1 MDFSNTLRGITIEGH
16 SPLPQPPYFVFA
28 LKTFRSRSLV
38 LANDAPTGNVFIA
51 CDPCAVDGTEEGRRG
66 LPLLRPHRGRGDQA
80 YRRLPC
86 GWRHRADPRAHDE
99 PRAAR
104 GLAADRTWG
113 RFERGAGPGSR
124 DEGTRPRSGKGLRL
138 QARPAIGGR
147 SRAED
152 DREQTRDEE
161 GPAEESSSKEADREE
176 TGCQET
182 AREET
187 DEG

>member
-16 SPLPQPPYFVFA
+16 SPLPRPPYFVFA
-28 LKTFRSRSLV
+28 LKTFRWRSPV
-38 LANDAPTGNVFIA
+38 LANGGPTGNIFIA
-51 CDPCAVDGTEEGRRG
+51 CNPCAVDGTEEGRRG

-80 YRRLPC
+80 HRRIPR
-86 GWRHRADPRAHDE
+86 GGRHRADPRAHDE

-113 RFERGAGPGSR
+113 RVERRAGPGSR
-124 DEGTRPRSGKGLRL
+124 DESARPRAGKGLRL

-152 DREQTRDEE
+152 GREKTRGEKGAAEE
-161 GPAEESSSKEADREE
+161 GPSKEADREE
-176 TGCQET
+176 TARQEA
-182 AREET
+182 AREES

>member
-1 MDFSNTLRGITIEGH
+1 DI
-16 SPLPQPPYFVFA
+16 PP
-28 LKTFRSRSLV
+28 FRSRHISCLHLRLFVRWSLV

-80 YRRLPC
+80 HRWLPR
-86 GWRHRADPRAHDE
+86 GGRHRADPGAHDE

-104 GLAADRTWG
+104 GLAADRTWD
-113 RFERGAGPGSR
+113 RVERGAGPGSR
-124 DEGTRPRSGKGLRL
+124 DESPRPRAGKGLRL
-138 QARPAIGGR
+138 QARPAIGSR

-152 DREQTRDEE
+152 KREKTGVEE
-161 GPAEESSSKEADREE
+161 GAAEESASKETDRKERAR
-176 TGCQET
+176 QET

-187 DEG
+187 DAG

>member
-80 YRRLPC
+80 HRRLPC
-86 GWRHRADPRAHDE
+86 GGRQ
-99 PRAAR
+99 
-104 GLAADRTWG
+104 DRK
-113 RFERGAGPGSR
+113 S
-124 DEGTRPRSGKGLRL
+124 TRLN
-138 QARPAIGGR
+138 
-147 SRAED
+147 
-152 DREQTRDEE
+152 
-161 GPAEESSSKEADREE
+161 SSH
-176 TGCQET
+176 TV
-182 AREET
+182 
-187 DEG
+187 

>member
-1 MDFSNTLRGITIEGH
+1 
-16 SPLPQPPYFVFA
+16 P
-28 LKTFRSRSLV
+28 FRSRSPG
-38 LANDAPTGNVFIA
+38 LASGGPTGNIFIA
-51 CDPCAVDGTEEGRRG
+51 CNPCAVDGTEEGRRS
-66 LPLLRPHRGRGDQA
+66 LPLLRPPRGRGDQA
-80 YRRLPC
+80 HRRLPR
-86 GWRHRADPRAHDE
+86 GGRHRADPRADDE

-113 RFERGAGPGSR
+113 RVERGAGPGSR

-138 QARPAIGGR
+138 QARRAIGGR

-152 DREQTRDEE
+152 GREKTRGEK
-161 GPAEESSSKEADREE
+161 GPAEESPYKEADREE

>member
-16 SPLPQPPYFVFA
+16 SPLPRPPYFVFA

-38 LANDAPTGNVFIA
+38 LANGGPTGNVFIA

-80 YRRLPC
+80 HRRLPC
-86 GWRHRADPRAHDE
+86 GGRHRADPRADDE

-113 RFERGAGPGSR
+113 RVERGAGPGSR
-124 DEGTRPRSGKGLRL
+124 DEGTRPRSGKDIRL
-138 QARPAIGGR
+138 QGRPANGGR
-147 SRAED
+147 CRAED
-152 DREQTRDEE
+152 DREKNHEE
-161 GPAEESSSKEADREE
+161 ECPSEQRSS
-176 TGCQET
+176 
-182 AREET
+182 
-187 DEG
+187 

>member
-1 MDFSNTLRGITIEGH
+1 IDFSNTLRGITIEGH
-16 SPLPQPPYFVFA
+16 SPLPRPPYFVFA
-28 LKTFRSRSLV
+28 LKTFRWRSLA
-38 LANDAPTGNVFIA
+38 LTSGGPTGNIFIA
-51 CDPCAVDGTEEGRRG
+51 CNPCAVDGTEEGGRG

-80 YRRLPC
+80 HRRIPR
-86 GWRHRADPRAHDE
+86 GGRHRADPRAHDE

-113 RFERGAGPGSR
+113 RVERRTGPGRR
-124 DEGTRPRSGKGLRL
+124 DESTRPRAGKGLRL

-152 DREQTRDEE
+152 DREKTRGQGAAEE
-161 GPAEESSSKEADREE
+161 GPSKEAGGE
-176 TGCQET
+176 ET
-182 AREET
+182 ARQETGREEI

>member
-1 MDFSNTLRGITIEGH
+1 MDFSNTLRGITIEGR
-16 SPLPQPPYFVFA
+16 SPLPRPPYFVFA
-28 LKTFRSRSLV
+28 LKTFRSRSPV
-38 LANDAPTGNVFIA
+38 LASGGPTGNVFIA

-80 YRRLPC
+80 HRRLPR
-86 GWRHRADPRAHDE
+86 GGRHRADPRADDE

-113 RFERGAGPGSR
+113 RVERRAGPGSR
-124 DEGTRPRSGKGLRL
+124 DESARPRAGKGLRL

-147 SRAED
+147 FRPED
-152 DREQTRDEE
+152 GREKTCVEEGAAEE
-161 GPAEESSSKEADREE
+161 GPSKEADREE
-176 TGCQET
+176 RARQEA
-182 AREET
+182 AREES

>member
-16 SPLPQPPYFVFA
+16 SPLPRPPYFVFA

-38 LANDAPTGNVFIA
+38 LANGGPTGNVFIA

-80 YRRLPC
+80 HRRLPR
-86 GWRHRADPRAHDE
+86 GGRHRADPGPYHE

-104 GLAADRTWG
+104 GLAADRTRG
-113 RFERGAGPGSR
+113 RVERGAGPGSR
-124 DEGTRPRSGKGLRL
+124 DESPRPRAGKGLRL
-138 QARPAIGGR
+138 QARPAFRSR
-147 SRAED
+147 SRAEG
-152 DREQTRDEE
+152 DREKTRGKE
-161 GPAEESSSKEADREE
+161 GAAEKTASKEADGEE
-176 TGCQET
+176 TARQET